1 MSYTIAVSGK
11 GGVGKTAVGALIV
24 RAFLDARVTPILAVD
39 ADPNLNF
46 DAALGVQALD
56 SVGDIR
62 ELATADHEG
71 IPAGMSTSEY
81 FEYQVRMALLEAH
94 GFDLLAMGRPEGPGC
109 YCAANHV
116 LRLAMDRLTD
126 SYRYTVMDC
135 EAGMEHLSRRTTRDL
150 DLLVLVTDPTVRG
163 AQTLVRVVELAA
175 ELETQVKDTQAIV
188 NRVRGETPQP
198 VLEVLAQ
205 AGLARPIEL
214 PEDDEIMRR
223 DALGEPLLGLPADN
237 PVLSA
242 VRQLVAER
250 VLSRT
255 TCA

>member
-1 MSYTIAVSGK
+1 MSYSIAVTGK
-11 GGVGKTAVGALIV
+11 GGVGKTMVATLIV
-24 RAFLDARVTPILAVD
+24 RALMDEGATPILVVD
-39 ADPNLNF
+39 ADPNLNL
-46 DAALGVQALD
+46 DAALGVEAPD
-56 SVGDIR
+56 TVGDIR
-62 ELATADHEG
+62 ELAAEDHNT
-71 IPAGMSTSEY
+71 IPSGMSTTEY
-81 FEYQVRMALLEAH
+81 FDYQMRMALLEEQ

-116 LRLAMDRLTD
+116 LRLAMDRLMD
-126 SYRYTVMDC
+126 SYPYTVMDT
-135 EAGMEHLSRRTTRDL
+135 EAGLEHLSRRTTRDV
-150 DLLVLVTDPTVRG
+150 DLLVLITDPTVRG
-163 AQTLVRVVELAA
+163 AQTVARVVELIA
-175 ELETQVKDTQAIV
+175 ELSTGVKQTQAIV
-188 NRVRGETPQP
+188 NRVRGETPP
-198 VLEVLAQ
+198 RVLETLAQ
-205 AGLARPIEL
+205 AGLDRPIEL

>member
-1 MSYTIAVSGK
+1 MSYSIAVTGK

-24 RAFLDARVTPILAVD
+24 RALLDAQATPILAVD

-56 SVGDIR
+56 TVGEIR
-62 ELATADHEG
+62 ELATADREG

-81 FEYQVRMALLEAH
+81 FDYQVRMALLEAH

-126 SYRYTVMDC
+126 SYPYTVMDC

-150 DLLVLVTDPTVRG
+150 DLLVVVTDPTVRG
-163 AQTLVRVVELAA
+163 AQTLVRVMELTA
-175 ELETQVKDTQAIV
+175 ELGTKVRDTQAIV
-188 NRVRGETPQP
+188 NRVRGHAPEA
-198 VLEVLAQ
+198 VREVLAQ
-205 AGLARPIEL
+205 AGLGQALEL
-214 PEDDEIMRR
+214 PEDEEIMRR
-223 DALGEPLLGLPADN
+223 DAVGEPLRELPADN
-237 PVLSA
+237 PVLS
-242 VRQLVAER
+242 VIRGLVEEK
-250 VLSRT
+250 VLSGT
-255 TCA
+255 IAT

>member
-1 MSYTIAVSGK
+1 MSYTIAVTGK

-24 RAFLDARVTPILAVD
+24 RVLLDAQVTPILAVD
-39 ADPNLNF
+39 ADPNLNL

-56 SVGDIR
+56 TVGEIR

-81 FEYQVRMALLEAH
+81 FDYQVRMALLEAH

-116 LRLAMDRLTD
+116 LRLAMDRLTE
-126 SYRYTVMDC
+126 SYPYTVLDC

-175 ELETQVKDTQAIV
+175 ELETQVKDTQVIV
-188 NRVRGETPQP
+188 NRVRGKTPDP
-198 VLEVLAQ
+198 VLAVLAQ
-205 AGLARPIEL
+205 AGLEHVVEL
-214 PEDDEIMRR
+214 PEDDEITQR
-223 DALGEPLLGLPADN
+223 DAVGEPLVELRDGN
-237 PVLSA
+237 PVLTA
-242 VRQLVAER
+242 VRRLVDEKT
-250 VLSRT
+250 LSRT
-255 TCA
+255 AA